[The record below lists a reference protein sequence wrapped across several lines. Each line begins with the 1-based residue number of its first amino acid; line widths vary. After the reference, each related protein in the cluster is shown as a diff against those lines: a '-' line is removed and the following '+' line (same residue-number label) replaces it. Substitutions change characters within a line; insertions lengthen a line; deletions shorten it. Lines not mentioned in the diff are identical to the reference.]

1 MINTDGTVV
10 DLYIPRKWYA
20 RFATLMQRIRVFSQ
34 LSSRC
39 GSWL

>member
-20 RFATLMQRIRVFSQ
+20 NALIVYTIVDS
-34 LSSRC
+34 
-39 GSWL
+39 G